1 MHVYTH
7 RKWSNLLPLLLM
19 HFLFFNNFS
28 FLVSTTFDLYGDGSP
43 FAVKS
48 GDVLEILAPEND
60 AVLSNTTAIVEL
72 KAEVNDG
79 SSSTKR
85 LCVSLKNMNLSSIEA
100 SQCFTENFLTQVIF
114 DNLRLGCEY
123 QIKLS
128 LHDDVQQQ
136 AVAIRSFRI
145 GDIFGA

>member
-1 MHVYTH
+1 
-7 RKWSNLLPLLLM
+7 M

-28 FLVSTTFDLYGDGSP
+28 FLVSNAFDLYGDGSP

-85 LCVSLKNMNLSSIEA
+85 LCLM
-100 SQCFTENFLTQVIF
+100 TLTG
-114 DNLRLGCEY
+114 RE
-123 QIKLS
+123 KLS
-128 LHDDVQQQ
+128 
-136 AVAIRSFRI
+136 
-145 GDIFGA
+145 